1 MKLLLSKKDN
11 MQQSYVFLNALNIFR
26 GDPQMQA
33 EIIPLIC
40 DRVPN
45 YGEDLQ
51 VQAGVAFFDLI
62 DQ

>member
-1 MKLLLSKKDN
+1 
-11 MQQSYVFLNALNIFR
+11 
-26 GDPQMQA
+26 MQA

-40 DRVPN
+40 EKIRN

-51 VQAGVAFFDLI
+51 VQAGLAFFDLI